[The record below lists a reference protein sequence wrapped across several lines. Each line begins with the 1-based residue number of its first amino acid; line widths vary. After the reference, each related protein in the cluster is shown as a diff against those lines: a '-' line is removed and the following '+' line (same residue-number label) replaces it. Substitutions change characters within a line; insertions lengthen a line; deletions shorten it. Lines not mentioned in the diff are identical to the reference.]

1 MKPVKPQQKLRKGDL
16 VRLGSGPRSG
26 MGIVLKTH
34 ASQEWP
40 SATIHMFEDVRRIRV
55 NQNLF
60 SLEKITMN
68 RFEVGQLVT
77 IDSDNYLNT
86 LPGVILDV
94 SSSDDYT
101 DAMYTVDVEEHGTQF
116 FYGSNLVDA
125 EESVDVR

>member
-1 MKPVKPQQKLRKGDL
+1 
-16 VRLGSGPRSG
+16 
-26 MGIVLKTH
+26 
-34 ASQEWP
+34 
-40 SATIHMFEDVRRIRV
+40 
-55 NQNLF
+55 
-60 SLEKITMN
+60 MN

>member
-1 MKPVKPQQKLRKGDL
+1 M
-16 VRLGSGPRSG
+16 
-26 MGIVLKTH
+26 T
-34 ASQEWP
+34 
-40 SATIHMFEDVRRIRV
+40 
-55 NQNLF
+55 
-60 SLEKITMN
+60 